1 MGFEWDISD
10 SHAMFIAC
18 NFHAMFMWFDGD
30 YTDYWVIKHD
40 GSLENPQFFWMP
52 IEMGENQTLHIYK
65 WRKLQQAMVDYQKV
79 SKKCIE
85 MVDLHGF
92 ISNKNAS
99 V

>member
-1 MGFEWDISD
+1 
-10 SHAMFIAC
+10 
-18 NFHAMFMWFDGD
+18 
-30 YTDYWVIKHD
+30 
-40 GSLENPQFFWMP
+40 MP

-92 ISNKNAS
+92 ISNKNAG